1 MDTVL
6 HRRRAG
12 LRRPGRGLWSNGRGG
27 YFLNFLA
34 IGSVGVGG
42 TMTGQYL
49 EGDWQERS
57 RWVINR
63 LFPERQL
70 VLRTEGRISY
80 LRLSKTIQMSLVF
93 LVLLAG
99 GWIAFTSVNYSL
111 HDKVLAGKEN
121 EIAHARLAYHSL
133 LNEVVE
139 YQKKFTSINRDL
151 EENHALMLGLVERNA
166 TLQQNL
172 KSVENQLT
180 STEQDRARVVS
191 AREGLKGKLAVVQNE
206 MLGLV
211 ERNAALQEN
220 LKSVENQ
227 LTSTELDRVRV
238 VAAREG
244 LKDQLAGIQNEM
256 GTLTNRNLS
265 LKDNLGVI
273 ETDLQTA
280 LLERNQ
286 ALFDGTR
293 MRRRIR
299 ELEGYLDTLQGSELE
314 TVQRLTDQ
322 TVAQIEDMQKV
333 MKLAGLK
340 ADRVLDASTFASRGQ
355 GGPFIEAKPDALPA
369 NRLRADL
376 AILESHLQHSAALKA
391 TMAKIPLTAP
401 LNSFY
406 VTSRF
411 GKRRDP
417 INKRWAA
424 HYGVDLGSIYKSR
437 VYVTAPG
444 VVTYVGWKGK
454 YGKFIEVDHGAGITT
469 RYGHLHKTFVKKGQK
484 VKFRD
489 KIGLLG
495 STGRSTGAHLH
506 YEVLFK
512 NKAKNPMNFM
522 KAGKYVFQE

>member
-1 MDTVL
+1 MK
-6 HRRRAG
+6 
-12 LRRPGRGLWSNGRGG
+12 
-27 YFLNFLA
+27 
-34 IGSVGVGG
+34 
-42 TMTGQYL
+42 GQYL

-57 RWVINR
+57 TWVINR

-70 VLRTEGRISY
+70 VLRTNGRISY
-80 LRLSKTIQMSLVF
+80 LRLSKTIQIGLVF
-93 LVLLAG
+93 LVLLTG
-99 GWIAFTSVNYSL
+99 GWIGFTSVSYSL
-111 HDKVLAGKEN
+111 HDKVLTSKEN

-139 YQKKFTSINRDL
+139 YQRKFTSINRDL

-166 TLQQNL
+166 SLQQNL
-172 KSVENQLT
+172 KSVEDQLATTEQDRARVVAAREGLKGQLANVQNEMLGLVERNTALQRNLKTVENQLT
-180 STEQDRARVVS
+180 STEQDRIRVVT
-191 AREGLKGKLAVVQNE
+191 AREGLKG
-206 MLGLV
+206 
-211 ERNAALQEN
+211 
-220 LKSVENQ
+220 
-227 LTSTELDRVRV
+227 
-238 VAAREG
+238 
-244 LKDQLAGIQNEM
+244 QLAGIQNEM
-256 GTLTNRNLS
+256 GALTNRNLS

-273 ETDLQTA
+273 EIDLQTA

-293 MRRRIR
+293 MRRQVR
-299 ELEGYLDTLQGSELE
+299 ELESRINTLQGSELE

-322 TVAQIEDMQKV
+322 VVAHIEGMQKV
-333 MKLAGLK
+333 ITLAGLK
-340 ADRVLDASTFASRGQ
+340 ADRILGAAALSPQGQ
-355 GGPFIEAKPDALPA
+355 GGPFIEAKPDALPG
-369 NRLRADL
+369 NRLKADL
-376 AILESHLQHSAALKA
+376 AVLENHLQHSAALKA

-406 VTSRF
+406 VTSGF

-454 YGKFIEVDHGAGITT
+454 YGKFIEVDHGAGIKT

-506 YEVLFK
+506 YEVLFN
-512 NKAKNPMNFM
+512 NKAKNPMKFM